1 MSERYEEDE
10 ELREMRGEFRE
21 EINEA
26 REEFEERRKELEEEL
41 AEKTRSLEALRDKIT
56 QYSDELSKNF
66 SEELEEELEELR
78 EELEET
84 YEEYQE
90 LENEAA
96 SEIQESGREIYE
108 MEREMANKIREKQE
122 KLQEKAKEM
131 AEKAR
136 YKAEKA
142 RQKAEKYAQKAQ
154 RRINISVPPDVSEEW
169 KDWAENLGASVSEL
183 VRKSMK
189 FVKNNIGDPEKLERW
204 GKKMEIYGDRIEQAV
219 QDSGIQEFGQKVES
233 KVRQAVSPN
242 KDQMKKRI
250 RGMVK
255 LQKSIPID
263 KFAQVIN
270 KSEKFAENL
279 IYELVA
285 EGIEGDL
292 EDGTFKYKGDP
303 EEMLEVLF
311 KIIDKM

>member
-10 ELREMRGEFRE
+10 ELREMRKEFHE

-26 REEFEERRKELEEEL
+26 REELEEKQKELEEEL
-41 AEKTRSLEALRDKIT
+41 AEKSRELETLRDKIT
-56 QYSDELSKNF
+56 QYSGELSKNY
-66 SEELEEELEELR
+66 SEELEEQLEELR

-84 YEEYQE
+84 FEEYQE
-90 LENEAA
+90 LKDQVD
-96 SEIQESGREIYE
+96 SEIEESGKEIYE
-108 MEREMANKIREKQE
+108 MELEMRERIKEKQE
-122 KLQEKAKEM
+122 ELKEKAKEM
-131 AEKAR
+131 AEKTR
-136 YKAEKA
+136 LKAEKA

-154 RRINISVPPDVSEEW
+154 KRINISVPPDVSDEW

-204 GKKMEIYGDRIEQAV
+204 GRKMEKYGDRIEQAV
-219 QDSGIQEFGQKVES
+219 QDSGIKEFGEKVES
-233 KVRQAVSPN
+233 KVRQAVSPD

-263 KFAQVIN
+263 KFAQVIH

-292 EDGTFKYKGDP
+292 EDGIFKYKGDP
-303 EEMLEVLF
+303 EEMLVVLF